1 MKAMWGLRT
10 CMCLAFLVGLGTLR
24 AYAQAEVDP
33 DHYDTSEAV
42 ASQPTKTNT
51 AHRAAQVHYE
61 GSFLLPHSLQCNGRH
76 LAPGKYSLSLSS
88 DGKTTRLMLNRQGQ
102 VVRVREITQQRSH
115 NLEQNALIVKR
126 SGTTNRLAMIHLA
139 DFDFFVG
146 PPPKLEQTS
155 RVNGSIEKLPL
166 ILTDTTK

>member
-1 MKAMWGLRT
+1 MKTMRFVAACAG
-10 CMCLAFLVGLGTLR
+10 LAFLVTLGTLR
-24 AYAQAEVDP
+24 AYGQAEVDP
-33 DHYDTSEAV
+33 DHYGTSEAV

-61 GSFLLPHSLQCNGRH
+61 GSFLLPHSLQCDGRH

-88 DGKTTRLMLNRQGQ
+88 DGKTTQLMLNRQGQ
-102 VVRVREITQQRSH
+102 VVRVQGITQQRSRNH
-115 NLEQNALIVKR
+115 EQNSLIVKR
-126 SGTTNRLAMIHLA
+126 SGMTNRLAMIHLA

-155 RVNGSIEKLPL
+155 RVTGSIEKLPL